1 MYALI
6 VGLGVNST
14 KSIMIIYKPVTKE
27 IKKQLGDMIYPNE
40 TTSYRMDYGLQTMQA
55 IALMSRVMQDLENRG
70 LLSYATI
77 LQEID
82 ADCDKFYKDVQRHLT
97 QNKNKSD

>member
-14 KSIMIIYKPVTKE
+14 ESIMIIYKPVTKE

-40 TTSYRMDYGLQTMQA
+40 TTSYRVDCVLKTMQVVNFLA
-55 IALMSRVMQDLENRG
+55 RAVQDLANQG
-70 LLSYATI
+70 L
-77 LQEID
+77 
-82 ADCDKFYKDVQRHLT
+82 
-97 QNKNKSD
+97 